1 MNASSREMQRT
12 GSPSEP
18 HGGFSESLTA
28 ILRCPTTHRA
38 LQWME
43 KSRLDDLNAAIAR
56 GVARHVD
63 GTAVPR
69 PLDAALEVEGIGRAY
84 GVVDGIAILLPSSAI
99 LLGEP
104 EERGQPGGLAA
115 IKGSVQSFYDDV
127 GWRADAAGVFT
138 DAALYED
145 LRPVASEYLR
155 RCHARVGRH
164 LAPRGRYLLDV
175 ASGPIQYDDYLA
187 YSEGYELRVCID
199 LSIRALR
206 AARAK
211 LGSRGAYLLGDITA
225 LPLSDESMGG
235 VVSLHTIYHVPA
247 EEQETA
253 LREIHRVLEPGAR
266 AAVVY
271 SWGKAAWL
279 AQALSIPARATSLA
293 ARTAR
298 ALTGYLAGEGAA
310 GEELAPR
317 ASALYFRPHGPRWM
331 KRQLQ
336 GLKAQILT
344 WRSVDVSFLQ
354 FFVHERLGGRAL
366 LRGIYALEE
375 ACPRLLGRLGQ
386 YPLVV
391 IEKETSAASARP
403 AQRSPRP
410 ASGAVRSRD
419 SAA

>member
-1 MNASSREMQRT
+1 MNASFRKRQGTE
-12 GSPSEP
+12 SPSES
-18 HGGFSESLTA
+18 HGGLSESLVA

-38 LQWME
+38 LQWLE
-43 KSRLDDLNAAIAR
+43 KSRLDDLNAVIAR

-69 PLDAALEVEGIGRAY
+69 PLDAALEVKGVGLAY
-84 GVVDGIAILLPSSAI
+84 GIVDGVAILLPSSAI
-99 LLGEP
+99 RFGDPSEG
-104 EERGQPGGLAA
+104 GQPGGLAA
-115 IKGSVQSFYDDV
+115 IKESVQSFYDDV
-127 GWRADAAGVFT
+127 GWRADADGVFT
-138 DAALYED
+138 DAALFED

-247 EEQETA
+247 EEQGAA

-279 AQALSIPARATSLA
+279 AQVLSIPACATSLA
-293 ARTAR
+293 AQTAR
-298 ALTGYLAGEGAA
+298 ALARNLAGERTERKEGAPH
-310 GEELAPR
+310 APT
-317 ASALYFRPHGPRWM
+317 LYFRPHGPRWM

-336 GLKAQILT
+336 GLRAQILT
-344 WRSVDVSFLQ
+344 WRSVDVSFLR

-366 LRGIYALEE
+366 MRGIYALEE
-375 ACPRLLGRLGQ
+375 AYPRLLGRLGQ
-386 YPLVV
+386 YPLIV
-391 IEKETSAASARP
+391 IEK
-403 AQRSPRP
+403 
-410 ASGAVRSRD
+410 
-419 SAA
+419 